1 MINGLDV
8 SKMSP
13 VDAAAKLEGAP
24 HSIVELTCRR
34 LVEGRV

>member
-1 MINGLDV
+1 MINGVDV
-8 SKMSP
+8 TKMSV

-24 HSIVELTCRR
+24 YSVVELTCRR